1 MTAKCLQDRVALVF
15 GAGSCAPGWGN
26 GKATAVTLARA
37 GAIVIAIDINPAA
50 AEETRALIAG
60 EGGRAEAHTCDV
72 TQSGPVKALVDD
84 VAARLGRIDMLH
96 NNVGITAM
104 GGVIDESE
112 DSFRHV
118 MDTNLTSAFITCK
131 HVAPHMLAR
140 GKGSIVNVSSL
151 AAIRYAYPYISYQAS
166 KAGVNQLTQGVAL
179 QFARQGIRANAIL
192 PGLMDTPMVHQ
203 QIAGQYASPESKIHL
218 IGGEKGGVGKSMVSR
233 LLAQYF
239 IDHADPLRR
248 LRHRPLARRAAALLH
263 RLCVAGAGR
272 PLRGAGRHRRKRR
285 RGARPPGAGRP
296 GRADACPL
304 VHWMDESGVLD
315 LAELGHRLHYWHVM
329 DSGRDSVDLLAR
341 LLDRFGAAAALC
353 AGEEPAARR
362 RLQPAREERRA
373 RPRRGLGA
381 RVIT

>member
-50 AEETRALIAG
+50 AEETRDLIAG
-60 EGGRAEAHTCDV
+60 EGGRAEARTCDV

-118 MDTNLTSAFITCK
+118 MDTNLTSAFLTCK
-131 HVAPHMLAR
+131 HVLPHMLAR

-203 QIAGQYASPESKIHL
+203 QIAGQYASPEA
-218 IGGEKGGVGKSMVSR
+218 MT
-233 LLAQYF
+233 
-239 IDHADPLRR
+239 
-248 LRHRPLARRAAALLH
+248 
-263 RLCVAGAGR
+263 
-272 PLRGAGRHRRKRR
+272 
-285 RGARPPGAGRP
+285 
-296 GRADACPL
+296 
-304 VHWMDESGVLD
+304 
-315 LAELGHRLHYWHVM
+315 
-329 DSGRDSVDLLAR
+329 
-341 LLDRFGAAAALC
+341 
-353 AGEEPAARR
+353 AARNAKTPMGR
-362 RLQPAREERRA
+362 QGTGWDIANTALFLHSDAAGYITGVCLPVDG
-373 RPRRGLGA
+373 GLSC
-381 RVIT
+381 VSM